1 MVPWIEPHEPLPPTS
16 LALGPDSDAP
26 GLLAA
31 GAPVTLARLEEA
43 YRRGIFPWYSG
54 GQPPLWWSPDP
65 RMVLPVSEFRLAHS
79 LRKTLRRFL
88 RTPGCEVRFDHDFP
102 GVMRACGD
110 PSRPYGWISSAF
122 VAAYSELHRL
132 GWAHSVEALD
142 DGGRLVGGVYGV
154 RIGRLFAAESMFHH
168 ATDAGKVALAALIA
182 RLAAE
187 GASLFDV
194 QWVTPHLATLGAIAV
209 SRDEYLRRLA
219 DAVRT

>member
-1 MVPWIEPHEPLPPTS
+1 VTRWESVPVDPGPCRWRLPDPRPAPNDLIAVGAD
-16 LALGPDSDAP
+16 LAPAT
-26 GLLAA
+26 LLAA
-31 GAPVTLARLEEA
+31 
-43 YRRGIFPWYSG
+43 YRHGLFPMPEGWRRIG
-54 GQPPLWWSPDP
+54 WWSPNP
-65 RMVLPVSEFRLAHS
+65 RGVIPLDGFHVSRS
-79 LRKTLRRFL
+79 LRRSARRF
-88 RTPGCEVRFDHDFP
+88 EVRFDHDFP